1 MPDFRHRLTRAQQRQ
16 YDRSNQIGAIRLNA
30 SPRLRLAA
38 IHLMESLAGA
48 DQKRTQLLSQAI
60 CDEVC
65 AALRVRSPR
74 VKVEGV
80 RRSNRNGELHGLFS
94 TGPTQGEKIQVW
106 MFTAKRRQAV
116 AFKTF
121 LRTLVHEICH
131 HLDYALLR
139 LGESFHT
146 DGFFKRESSLVRQ
159 ILEALPER
167 RAESSNS
174 GPMRDF
180 ALTGLVYGGMD
191 RYGGRRERRD
201 VPGKGP
207 RLSWRESS

>member
-1 MPDFRHRLTRAQQRQ
+1 MPDFRRRLTRAQQRH
-16 YDRSNQIGAIRLNA
+16 YDRSNRI
-30 SPRLRLAA
+30 AA
-38 IHLMESLAGA
+38 IPLRVTPGLRAVVLELRESLARA
-48 DQKRTQLLSQAI
+48 DRARAQVLSQSI

-74 VKVEGV
+74 VRVEGV
-80 RRSNRNGELHGLFS
+80 RRATRGGELHGLFS
-94 TGPTQGEKIQVW
+94 TGLAGGDRIQVW

-131 HLDYALLR
+131 HLDYVLIG

-159 ILEALPER
+159 IVDALPAA
-167 RAESSNS
+167 AESRRDEA
-174 GPMRDF
+174 PKRDTRDDF
-180 ALTGLVYGGMD
+180 ALTGLV
-191 RYGGRRERRD
+191 
-201 VPGKGP
+201 
-207 RLSWRESS
+207 

>member
-1 MPDFRHRLTRAQQRQ
+1 MPDFRRRLTRAQQRH
-16 YDRSNQIGAIRLNA
+16 YDRSNRISAIPLRV
-30 SPRLRLAA
+30 STRLRNVALDLREALAR
-38 IHLMESLAGA
+38 A
-48 DQKRTQLLSQAI
+48 DRQRVQVLSQSI

-74 VKVEGV
+74 VRVEGV
-80 RRSNRNGELHGLFS
+80 RRATRGGELHGLFS
-94 TGPTQGEKIQVW
+94 TGLAGGDRIQVW

-131 HLDYALLR
+131 HFDYVLLR

-159 ILEALPER
+159 IIDGLPVAAEGRRDEAAR
-167 RAESSNS
+167 RDASD
-174 GPMRDF
+174 DF
-180 ALTGLVYGGMD
+180 ALTGLVWEQ
-191 RYGGRRERRD
+191 GGR
-201 VPGKGP
+201 
-207 RLSWRESS
+207 